1 MNYQHRQEAYATLVH
16 RSPPLDLYSY
26 TENFVIAPIVV
37 DNPSPNLSA
46 DCSSD
51 SIRLAIEH
59 AKHYLPTQGP
69 IAVFIHHNTL
79 HAFEHLPFDEAVLD
93 GLRTYGSQP
102 YWQESRYREELAR
115 DRIQLHDLEAVLRRD
130 LGSSGPEE
138 IALATTR
145 HDLRYSMLKYPVQ
158 TGSDSEIQWL
168 FAQSDALDH
177 FQSGVESHT
186 AFAMLEATRHWIMR
200 DLRLHLSDQPNSV
213 PEAIRSVI
221 LQFPMRTIE
230 SWDAPKWQQLTL
242 QLLWQICQNGVRGLK
257 LLKHRPPSTFRHR
270 DILLSLSQ
278 FDCDTRVHDLL
289 TRFTSAFLD
298 QGFAGWS
305 IPQRDAGFYRC
316 FIKLFAENPPWIEKW
331 LHPLKSL
338 IAREQQTIS
347 TPSQSISNSLH
358 VLGVPADKIESY
370 IKKTLLALP
379 GWTGMVEQMAC
390 NASWTLHPAPKES
403 LEEFLAVRLILDRL
417 SATQCLNEYLPG
429 LSDQLPD
436 LLSVD
441 SADSHDPRKQTVQ
454 QIAFDVFQLAQRLG
468 WAPHTLHALSAREW
482 QSVVG
487 EIGIFDDLE
496 RRRLFHLAYEYR
508 YRTQILDSISE
519 HSGLPLKKPS
529 SVSFQ
534 VITCI
539 DDREE
544 SFRRHLEELDATVE
558 TYGAAGFF
566 SVPMYFRG
574 AADAHFIPLCPV
586 IMVPKNYI
594 EEVGPL
600 SARQAEDRRAQS
612 RLLLGKASKSFHR
625 SSRNLFSG
633 VITALLGSLNAFPLV
648 ARVLFP
654 RLTSQIRS
662 KLGKLV
668 RPTVATQLR
677 LERSSESEV
686 THQGAEGFTLVEMA
700 NMIERLTGD
709 LGIQG
714 RFAPLVIVFGHGSSS
729 LNNPHESAYNCGACG
744 GGQGG
749 PNARAVA
756 QMANDPRVRAILKER
771 GLVIPDSTLFVGG
784 FHNTCDDATTYLD
797 IDRIPPNHAARF
809 IAASEIVER
818 ARKRNAHERARRFYS
833 LDMASSAEEAL
844 RHVESRSQDLA
855 QVRPEYNHATNAAC
869 FVGRRGR
876 TRGLFMDRRCFLTS
890 YDPTTDDENTAILNR
905 IMQAV
910 IPVCGGISLEYYF
923 STVDN
928 VGYGCGTKLP
938 HNITSLIGVMEG
950 AASDLRTGLSQ
961 QMVEIHEP
969 VRILFIVEAKPESI
983 LSIMARNPL
992 IHTYIRNHWVQIAT
1006 LDPASNQIQL
1016 YQEDRFEPYIPGPHV
1031 LPTVPVSLDW
1041 YRGWRQPLGFAR
1053 VDANSIAVQSQS
1065 PRDVGP

>member
-1 MNYQHRQEAYATLVH
+1 MF
-16 RSPPLDLYSY
+16 SPTDF
-26 TENFVIAPIVV
+26 NAPSSE
-37 DNPSPNLSA
+37 PSASA
-46 DCSSD
+46 HLD
-51 SIRLAIEH
+51 SIRRAIEH

-79 HAFEHLPFDEAVLD
+79 HAFEHLPFDQAVLD

-102 YWQESRYREELAR
+102 YWQESRYRDEMSR
-115 DRIQLHDLEAVLRRD
+115 DRIQLQDLRAVLSRD
-130 LGSSGPEE
+130 LADSGQQEV
-138 IALATTR
+138 ALGTTR
-145 HDLRYSMLKYPVQ
+145 QDLRYSMLRHPVL
-158 TGSDSEIQWL
+158 TGSDPEIQWL
-168 FAQSDALDH
+168 FAQSDALDR
-177 FQSGVESHT
+177 FQAGVEPQSG
-186 AFAMLEATRHWIMR
+186 FAMLESTRHWIMR
-200 DLRLHLSDQPNSV
+200 DLRLHLSDQSTAI
-213 PEAIRSVI
+213 PEPIRCVF
-221 LQFPMRTIE
+221 QKFPVRTIE
-230 SWDAPKWQQLTL
+230 SWNDSKWQQLTL
-242 QLLWQICQNGVRGLK
+242 QLLWRICQNGVCSARP
-257 LLKHRPPSTFRHR
+257 LKHRPPSTFRHR
-270 DILLSLSQ
+270 DILLNLAN
-278 FDCDTRVHDLL
+278 FDCDAQVHDLL
-289 TRFTSAFLD
+289 IRFTSAFLD

-305 IPQRDAGFYRC
+305 IPQRDEGFYRC
-316 FIKLFAENPPWIEKW
+316 FVTLFAEKSPWTEKW
-331 LHPLKSL
+331 LHPLKAL
-338 IAREQQTIS
+338 IAEEQQTTA
-347 TPSQSISNSLH
+347 TPIESIANSLRI
-358 VLGVPADKIESY
+358 LGVSSGKLESY

-390 NASWTLHPAPKES
+390 NASWTLHPAPKDS
-403 LEEFLAVRLILDRL
+403 LEEFLAVRLLLDRL
-417 SATQCLNEYLPG
+417 SAAQCLKVHVPDG
-429 LSDQLPD
+429 SVQLSELLEIDQ
-436 LLSVD
+436 
-441 SADSHDPRKQTVQ
+441 AESHDPRGQTVQ
-454 QIAFDVFQLAQRLG
+454 QLAFDMFQLAQRLG
-468 WAPHTLHALSAREW
+468 WSPSTLHAWSTSEW

-487 EIGIFDDLE
+487 EIGAFDDLE
-496 RRRLFHLAYEYR
+496 RRRMFHLAYEHR
-508 YRTQILDSISE
+508 YRTQILDAISE
-519 HSGLPLKKPS
+519 HSRLPLRSPE

-534 VITCI
+534 VITCL

-544 SFRRHLEELDATVE
+544 SFRRHLEELDANVE
-558 TYGAAGFF
+558 TFGAAGFF

-586 IMVPKNYI
+586 IMVPKNYV

-600 SARQAEDRRAQS
+600 SAKQAEARRAQS
-612 RLLLGKASKSFHR
+612 RLLIGKASKSFHM
-625 SSRNLFSG
+625 SSRSLFSG
-633 VITALLGSLNAFPLV
+633 VVTALFGSFNAFPLV

-662 KLGKLV
+662 KFGNLV

-677 LERSSESEV
+677 LERGAESEV
-686 THQGAEGFTLVEMA
+686 TSQGMEGFTLVEMA

-709 LGIQG
+709 VGIQG

-756 QMANDPRVRAILKER
+756 QMANDPRVRALLKER
-771 GLVIPDSTLFVGG
+771 GLIIPETTLFVGG

-797 IDRIPPNHAARF
+797 VDRIPPNHTAKFLAAK
-809 IAASEIVER
+809 EIVEQ
-818 ARKRNAHERARRFYS
+818 ARRRNAHERARRFYS
-833 LDMASSAEEAL
+833 LDMRSSDEEAL
-844 RHVESRSQDLA
+844 RHVECRSQDLA

-890 YDPTTDDENTAILNR
+890 YDPTTDDENTAILMR

-928 VGYGCGTKLP
+928 LGYGCGTKLP

-969 VRILFIVEAKPESI
+969 VRILFIVETRPNSI
-983 LSIMARNPL
+983 LSIMDRNPL
-992 IHTYIRNHWVQIAT
+992 IDTYIRNHWVQIAT
-1006 LDPASNQIQL
+1006 LDPASNEIQL
-1016 YQEDRFEPYIPGPHV
+1016 FQGDRFEPYSPGPNV

-1041 YRGWRQPLGFAR
+1041 YRGWRHPLGFSK
-1053 VDANSIAVQSQS
+1053 VDAKFVATHANWRTQ
-1065 PRDVGP
+1065 VGS

>member
-1 MNYQHRQEAYATLVH
+1 MIAH
-16 RSPPLDLYSY
+16 LDL
-26 TENFVIAPIVV
+26 TPL
-37 DNPSPNLSA
+37 SPEPTATASLE
-46 DCSSD
+46 

-79 HAFEHLPFDEAVLD
+79 HALEHLPFDQAVLE

-102 YWQESRYREELAR
+102 YWHESKYREEMVR
-115 DRIQLHDLEAVLRRD
+115 DRIQLQDLETVLRQD
-130 LGSSGPEE
+130 LGGSGHLE
-138 IALATTR
+138 IALGTTR
-145 HDLRYSMLKYPVQ
+145 QDLRYNMLRYPVL
-158 TGSDSEIQWL
+158 TGSDAEIRWL
-168 FAQSDALDH
+168 FAQSDAMDH
-177 FQSGVESHT
+177 FQSGVESQT
-186 AFAMLEATRHWIMR
+186 GFAMIESTRHWIMR
-200 DLRLHLSDQPNSV
+200 DLRLHLSDHSNAI
-213 PEAIRSVI
+213 PETIRSVF
-221 LQFPMRTIE
+221 LQFPMRSIE
-230 SWDAPKWQQLTL
+230 SWSDRKWQQLTL
-242 QLLWQICQNGVRGLK
+242 QLLWRICQNGVQGLK
-257 LLKHRPPSTFRHR
+257 SIAHSPPQCDRHR
-270 DILLSLSQ
+270 DILLRLTE
-278 FDCDTRVHDLL
+278 FDCDTQVHDLL
-289 TRFTSAFLD
+289 IRFASAFLD

-305 IPQRDAGFYRC
+305 IPQRDEGFYRC
-316 FIKLFAENPPWIEKW
+316 FLTLFEEKSLWTENW
-331 LHPLKSL
+331 LHPLKDL
-338 IAREQQTIS
+338 IATERRDIA
-347 TPSQSISNSLH
+347 TPMESIANSLRL
-358 VLGVPADKIESY
+358 LGVSADRTDEY

-379 GWTGMVEQMAC
+379 GWTGMVEQMGC
-390 NASWTLHPAPKES
+390 NASWTLHPAPKDS
-403 LEEFLAVRLILDRL
+403 LEEFLAVRLLLDRL
-417 SATQCLNEYLPG
+417 SATQCLREYLPERSG
-429 LSDQLPD
+429 
-436 LLSVD
+436 LLSELLTCFGAESQNV
-441 SADSHDPRKQTVQ
+441 RGQTVQ

-468 WAPHTLHALSAREW
+468 WTPSTLHAWTVSEW
-482 QSVVG
+482 QNVVN
-487 EIGIFDDLE
+487 EIGAFDDLE
-496 RRRLFHLAYEYR
+496 RRRMFHLAYEHR
-508 YRTQILDSISE
+508 YRSQILDAISE
-519 HSGLPLKKPS
+519 HSRLPLKVPTT
-529 SVSFQ
+529 VSFQ

-544 SFRRHLEELDATVE
+544 SFRRHLEELDSSVE
-558 TYGAAGFF
+558 TFGAAGFF
-566 SVPMYFRG
+566 NVPMYFRG
-574 AADAHFIPLCPV
+574 AADAHFIPLCPI
-586 IMVPKNYI
+586 IMVPKNYV

-600 SARQAEDRRAQS
+600 SAKQAEERRAQS

-625 SSRNLFSG
+625 SSRSLFSG
-633 VITALLGSLNAFPLV
+633 VVTAMLGSFNAFPLV

-662 KLGKLV
+662 KFGKLV

-677 LERSSESEV
+677 LERGSESEV
-686 THQGAEGFTLVEMA
+686 TQQGAEGFTLVEMA

-709 LGIQG
+709 LGIRG
-714 RFAPLVIVFGHGSSS
+714 HFAPLVIVFGHGSSS

-771 GLVIPDSTLFVGG
+771 GLVIPDTTLFVGG

-797 IDRIPPNHAARF
+797 IDRIPPNHAAKF
-809 IAASEIVER
+809 LAASEVIEK
-818 ARKRNAHERARRFYS
+818 ARRRNAHERARRFYS
-833 LDMASSAEEAL
+833 LDMTSSYEEAL
-844 RHVESRSQDLA
+844 KHVERRSQDLA

-890 YDPTTDDENTAILNR
+890 YDPTTDDENTAILTR

-992 IHTYIRNHWVQIAT
+992 INTYISNHWVQIAT
-1006 LDPASNQIQL
+1006 LDPLSTQIHL
-1016 YQEDRFEPYIPGPHV
+1016 YQGDRFELYTPGPHV

-1041 YRGWRQPLGFAR
+1041 YRGWRQPLGFSKVEAST
-1053 VDANSIAVQSQS
+1053 VPVQANSRQGACS
-1065 PRDVGP
+1065 